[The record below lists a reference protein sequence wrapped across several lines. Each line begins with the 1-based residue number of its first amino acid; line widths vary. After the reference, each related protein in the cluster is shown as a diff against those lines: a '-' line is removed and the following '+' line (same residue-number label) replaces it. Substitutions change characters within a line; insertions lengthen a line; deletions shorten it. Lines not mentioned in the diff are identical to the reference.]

1 MELNVAASV
10 RIMPTGV
17 EINLEEIRKSVEKI
31 VSKYGK
37 LNSFEI
43 KPIAFGLKSLEVMLL
58 LSDKEGGMD
67 EIEAQVAKIKGV
79 NSVEILEVTRL

>member
-37 LNSFEI
+37 LNSSEI
-43 KPIAFGLKSLEVMLL
+43 KPIAFGLKSLEVVLL
-58 LSDKEGGMD
+58 LNDKEGGMD
-67 EIEAQVAKIKGV
+67 EIEAQVAKVEGV

>member
-10 RIMPTGV
+10 RVMPTGV
-17 EINLEEIRKSVEKI
+17 EINLEEIKKSVEKI

-37 LNSFEI
+37 LNSSEI

-58 LSDKEGGMD
+58 LNDKEGGMD
-67 EIEAQVAKIKGV
+67 EIEAQMAKIKGV

>member
-37 LNSFEI
+37 LNSSEI

-58 LSDKEGGMD
+58 LNDKEGGMD

>member
-1 MELNVAASV
+1 MELNVAANV

-17 EINLEEIRKSVEKI
+17 EINLEEIRKSVEMI

-37 LNSFEI
+37 LNSSEI

-58 LSDKEGGMD
+58 LNDKEGGME
-67 EIEAQVAKIKGV
+67 EIEAQIAKIKGV
-79 NSVEILEVTRL
+79 NGVEILEVTRL